1 MRTKKRGVERR
12 GEERKG
18 KGRRP
23 PLATAEG
30 GRGADPPHQDML
42 RYFFR
47 SFLLSISSC
56 IIAETDRDH
65 RSSGDSDHL
74 AGQQRLPLFK
84 KRIERERLLLEYNVR
99 Q

>member
-1 MRTKKRGVERR
+1 MPLRR
-12 GEERKG
+12 
-18 KGRRP
+18 
-23 PLATAEG
+23 EG
-30 GRGADPPHQDML
+30 GEQIHPTKTCFVISFFPPFL
-42 RYFFR
+42 
-47 SFLLSISSC
+47 SLFLLSISSC

-84 KRIERERLLLEYNVR
+84 IRIERRERSLLEYNVR